1 MVTQRL
7 VTKLRTLWSD
17 EITYPTDEQTS
28 APCLWARVKNTYNTL
43 IHTNSR
49 PTFSRLV

>member
-1 MVTQRL
+1 METQRL
-7 VTKLRTLWSD
+7 VTKLITFWSD

-28 APCLWARVKNTYNTL
+28 APCLWARVKNAYNTL
-43 IHTNSR
+43 MHTNSL